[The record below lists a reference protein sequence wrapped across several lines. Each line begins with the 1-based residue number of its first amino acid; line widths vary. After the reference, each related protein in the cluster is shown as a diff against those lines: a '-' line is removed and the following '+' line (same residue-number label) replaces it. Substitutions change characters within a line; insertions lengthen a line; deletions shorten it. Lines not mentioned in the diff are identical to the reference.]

1 MPCPFNGQN
10 YSLMAYQA
18 ADLITKLRGFNL
30 PQIAIK
36 YKGNFRCNKYC
47 EPSIIFN
54 LKILILQLTV
64 KYDKNCLS
72 FNAIKSKKVYSLHLV
87 TTYLLFKILNY
98 KLLQQKIAGN

>member
-36 YKGNFRCNKYC
+36 YKGNFRCNMRT
-47 EPSIIFN
+47 FN
-54 LKILILQLTV
+54 H
-64 KYDKNCLS
+64 S
-72 FNAIKSKKVYSLHLV
+72 
-87 TTYLLFKILNY
+87 
-98 KLLQQKIAGN
+98 